1 MSSNA
6 IQDYVVAATKGRDEL
21 LSIQSKIPRDAVDG
35 IVDETPLRET
45 AGVVHRLQDQATKS
59 ADSSSTPSHHA
70 LYTAV
75 EVLGDKWEQFVES
88 VLDAFPEDS
97 TTRIIDA
104 ELELNQ
110 AIVNVHSL
118 IPDNQRPLPNR
129 DDPSRLFWDEASC
142 EARALMTFLINAV
155 DGHVRREDFEN
166 VKDGFRKIPPSS
178 EATRKAIDR
187 LNTLLLETANGWEV
201 RRSQNL
207 DRADAKVWL
216 IRPGQN

>member
-59 ADSSSTPSHHA
+59 ADSGSTPSHHA

-110 AIVNVHSL
+110 AIVNVHSR
-118 IPDNQRPLPNR
+118 IPLKSDKPRP
-129 DDPSRLFWDEASC
+129 
-142 EARALMTFLINAV
+142 
-155 DGHVRREDFEN
+155 RRRN
-166 VKDGFRKIPPSS
+166 
-178 EATRKAIDR
+178 RKATTTPSLTVRQVEAVR
-187 LNTLLLETANGWEV
+187 LHGDCEGNIAEVARRMGIGRKTAEEHIRKGYKVLGKDVPEKASTRSIPSDNRGQANLSAKDDK
-201 RRSQNL
+201 RR
-207 DRADAKVWL
+207 
-216 IRPGQN
+216 